1 MSDVAWQRLSP
12 WSVVYLFLR
21 SALRI
26 IRENLPLLFG
36 AGAGV
41 ALFDGIGLREAGVT
55 VAVLALI
62 GMVTVIIQH
71 RRFRFRIEGDLLR
84 VRKGILEQSELKVRR
99 AQIQQVMIEAPWHL
113 RLFGLVRF
121 SVDTPGGSATEVELP
136 GIRPATAHSLRSA
149 LQSSQGNAT
158 SDLAPNSAA
167 EVPLFQATTTAVM
180 LHGLSNNYAWV
191 ALVALMPFL
200 NRLGRGLH
208 ERLEQLSP
216 PDALLVLL
224 DRPLLAA
231 VVLLAT
237 LALLLMT
244 ASVVIAMLRFHGFV
258 LQQQGY
264 AGDGRRFRQTSGLLS
279 RREQILSAPRL
290 QVVERMETPIGRL
303 LGRCHLVCRQIGGIH
318 AEQDPGAQMFLV
330 PGLDHATADRL
341 LAVIWPQAP
350 AQARLERVHSHY
362 RRISWLRLS
371 GIACAAVAAISW
383 QAADPRLL
391 LVLLP
396 LLPLLAG
403 VAHLRWLAVGWRG
416 ESGWLQARFGLLGR
430 RTSTF
435 PIVHIQRA
443 ALKQNLFQRR
453 RGVADLILT
462 LASGPITLPCLDETR
477 AWALLEEIIERVEGL
492 REDPTSPSSGSF
504 RTDGATAQDRV
515 TSQDPLQTLW
525 TPSPDRGPRSDP

>member
-1 MSDVAWQRLSP
+1 MTEISWQRLSP

-41 ALFDGIGLREAGVT
+41 ALFDGIGLREVGLTVT
-55 VAVLALI
+55 ALALI
-62 GMVTVIIQH
+62 GLLVVVIQH

-136 GIRPATAHSLRSA
+136 GIRVATAHSLRSA
-149 LQSSQGNAT
+149 LQSTQGSNAP
-158 SDLAPNSAA
+158 DLTTNNAA
-167 EVPLFQATTTAVM
+167 EMPLFRATTTAVM

-200 NRLGRGLH
+200 NRLGQGLH
-208 ERLEQLSP
+208 EQLEQMSP
-216 PDALLVLL
+216 PEALLVLL

-231 VVLLAT
+231 AILLAG
-237 LALLLMT
+237 LALLLVT
-244 ASVVIAMLRFHGFV
+244 ASVVIALLRFYGFV
-258 LQQQGY
+258 LEQQGA
-264 AGDGRRFRQTSGLLS
+264 AGDSRRFRQTSGFLS
-279 RREQILSAPRL
+279 RREQILSASRL

-341 LAVIWPQAP
+341 LSVIWPHAP
-350 AQARLERVHSHY
+350 APARLGRVHIHY
-362 RRISWLRLS
+362 RRMNWLRWS
-371 GIACAAVAAISW
+371 AFASAAVAAIAW
-383 QAADPRLL
+383 QATDPWLL
-391 LVLLP
+391 LLLLP

-403 VAHLRWLAVGWRG
+403 LAHLRWLAVGWRA
-416 ESGWLQARFGLLGR
+416 ESGWLRVRFGLLGR

-435 PIVHIQRA
+435 PMVHVQRV

-453 RGVADLILT
+453 RRVADLILT

-477 AWALLEEIIERVEGL
+477 AWALLKETLERVEAL
-492 REDPTSPSSGSF
+492 REDVTRPSSEPF
-504 RTDGATAQDRV
+504 RTDGSEVRDEGAD
-515 TSQDPLQTLW
+515 QDPHRTLW
-525 TPSPDRGPRSDP
+525 TRPLDHAPRSDP